1 MLHTIRI
8 ASRRTGL
15 SPHVIR
21 IWERRYGVL
30 STGRTESNRRLYSD
44 EDLER
49 LSYLREL
56 TQHGHQISMIAH
68 LELPRLKEIIR
79 QEAPNSSVVSNGKGD
94 PASNGKHPSSQLISP
109 EDYQARCLEALRQID
124 AEGMRELLE
133 QAKVDL
139 GYRATLQKVV
149 APLITRVGENWQEGE
164 LRVAHE
170 HLHTNVVRD
179 YLCSVPLGSTL
190 ATNAP
195 ELVVSTPSGGAHELG
210 ALLVMATARDLGWRV
225 TYLGASLPAEEINAV
240 ARARSAKAI
249 AISLVYPA
257 GDADVR
263 VELLRLR
270 SLMPQ
275 TMTLILGGRAAES
288 YRKSLAG
295 IPGVRWCDSLDELEK
310 MLTSMSL
317 AS

>member
-21 IWERRYGVL
+21 IWERRYAVL
-30 STGRTESNRRLYSD
+30 ATGRTESNRRLYSD

-49 LSYLREL
+49 LGLLREL
-56 TQHGHQISMIAH
+56 TQHGHQISRVAH
-68 LELPRLKEIIR
+68 LEVPKLKELVQ
-79 QEAPNSSVVSNGKGD
+79 QETPSPATASPQINGQ
-94 PASNGKHPSSQLISP
+94 PPSPQLISP
-109 EDYQARCLEALRQID
+109 EEYQERCIHALRQMD
-124 AEGMRELLE
+124 AASMRELLD
-133 QAKVDL
+133 QAKINL
-139 GYRATLQKVV
+139 GYRTPLPTIV
-149 APLITRVGENWQEGE
+149 APLISRVGEDWQEGD
-164 LRVAHE
+164 LRIAHE
-170 HLHTNVVRD
+170 HLHTSVVRD
-179 YLCSVPLGSTL
+179 FLCSTPAGSTV
-190 ATNAP
+190 ATHAP
-195 ELVVSTPSGGAHELG
+195 ELIVSTPAGGAHELG
-210 ALLVMATARDLGWRV
+210 ALLVAATARDLGWRV

-275 TMTLILGGRAAES
+275 TMTLVLGGRAAES

-310 MLTSMSL
+310 LLTSMSL
-317 AS
+317 AG

>member
-30 STGRTESNRRLYSD
+30 ATERTETNRRLYCD

-49 LSYLREL
+49 LSLLREL
-56 TQHGHQISMIAH
+56 TQNGHQIGMIAH
-68 LELPRLKEIIR
+68 LAVPKLKEIIQ
-79 QEAPNSSVVSNGKGD
+79 QEN
-94 PASNGKHPSSQLISP
+94 PSSPTLAPPSP
-109 EDYQARCLEALRQID
+109 AKENGRHTPATLSPLDYQQKCLQAVKEID
-124 AEGMRELLE
+124 AGGMRELLE
-133 QAKVDL
+133 QAKIDL
-139 GYRATLQKVV
+139 GYRTTLQHVV
-149 APLITRVGENWQEGE
+149 APLITRVGEDWQEGT

-170 HLHTNVVRD
+170 HLHTSVVRD
-179 YLCSVPLGSTL
+179 FLCSTPVGSVL
-190 ATNAP
+190 PPQAP
-195 ELVVSTPSGGAHELG
+195 ELIVSTPAGGAHELG
-210 ALLVMATARDLGWRV
+210 ALLVSATARDLGWRV
-225 TYLGASLPAEEINAV
+225 TYLGASLPAEEISAV

-257 GDADVR
+257 GDAEVR

-275 TMTLILGGRAAES
+275 AMVLILGGRAAES

-295 IPGVRWCDSLDELEK
+295 IPGVRWCDALDELEK
-310 MLTSMSL
+310 MLVSLSL
-317 AS
+317 AG